1 MNVGFRSYV
10 VLSRRVILLQVDIAY
25 VPFIERI
32 QIFYSNIKN
41 YDITKGRPNLQKFIE
56 VIHRQR
62 DIKQAKALC
71 LYFTHNV
78 WYDPF
83 ILMTRLH
90 SPMQT
95 SSLDNTFLMRNFKS
109 WIGIFQEVNKIDA
122 YTQTKLDPQFLLEQ
136 TKKRLGVWYFL
147 IFSALIDLFVQLISK
162 HLTIIL
168 TSRLLKACDQG
179 WNSLQKYQ
187 HSRSRLD

>member
-62 DIKQAKALC
+62 DIK
-71 LYFTHNV
+71 
-78 WYDPF
+78 
-83 ILMTRLH
+83 
-90 SPMQT
+90 
-95 SSLDNTFLMRNFKS
+95 
-109 WIGIFQEVNKIDA
+109 
-122 YTQTKLDPQFLLEQ
+122 
-136 TKKRLGVWYFL
+136 
-147 IFSALIDLFVQLISK
+147 
-162 HLTIIL
+162 
-168 TSRLLKACDQG
+168 
-179 WNSLQKYQ
+179 
-187 HSRSRLD
+187 